1 MSWKTPNM
9 AALRETVA
17 PISDALKKA
26 ADAQQQDGKRRIVAM
41 AEAVAGRKLTEA
53 ELSRVNGEERPGCIA
68 LTCEQLRRKGGS
80 LSPDAEAERAK
91 LD

>member
-53 ELSRVNGEERPGCIA
+53 DRNEL
-68 LTCEQLRRKGGS
+68 
-80 LSPDAEAERAK
+80 D
-91 LD
+91 

>member
-26 ADAQQQDGKRRIVAM
+26 ADAQQQDGKRRTVAM

-53 ELSRVNGEERPGCIA
+53 E
-68 LTCEQLRRKGGS
+68 
-80 LSPDAEAERAK
+80 RAK